1 MTGWH
6 TVADITC
13 GICASKL
20 GWKYVDAKEQ
30 AQKYKVGKYILE
42 MERVVTHR
50 AWEDA
55 KDDEAVA
62 IEQDQPSDDN
72 EVVFDSEDEDEC
84 EDVFA
89 GTWDPE
95 AVAKRRNRLSAHRKS
110 IQNEHP
116 AN

>member
-13 GICASKL
+13 GTCASKL

-50 AWEDA
+50 SWEDA
-55 KDDEAVA
+55 KDDDA
-62 IEQDQPSDDN
+62 IVVEQAEQNKDD

-95 AVAKRRNRLSAHRKS
+95 AVVRRRKRMSAHRKS
-110 IQNEHP
+110 IQTQ
-116 AN
+116 